1 MKQTTLDLNG
11 PILSFTTHP
20 QNVLVNNAGIATF
33 VGIATAT
40 FLTQIPANP
49 ATGTGDISY
58 RWYAEGIGAL
68 SDGINTTIE
77 ATLSGTATTT
87 LTVTSPTTSGIQF
100 FVSAD
105 YIPSAYQSSSP
116 VTSGTGRSTGN
127 AINDILFSNY
137 AILTV
142 NPTISISR
150 QPSSSTVAQGQTAT
164 FSVTAASSNNTN
176 VQYQWYIGGFPVG
189 NGTYGAGWMDGNTIS
204 GATTNT
210 LTVTTSSKTSVGTL
224 NVYVS
229 VSHPSA
235 GNSPVTSNTVFFGVV
250 TSRAIINFESLGSSS
265 TAILNSI
272 NLETSTYTH
281 INEYSPVQ
289 GYTSPGIYFDLST
302 FSGNVSVTFSTSEE
316 SGIFH
321 YINIPEIKNFPENNG
336 TETFTLSGGT
346 VYGPCSSPNGGL
358 YIGVETPIGGSN
370 VLLVE
375 EGGDDYNDM
384 ILSTNLGS
392 FTRLSSDPS
401 TTQATS
407 SDSIL
412 GFYALE
418 RDIDL
423 ELEIF
428 ASKGLDSGGY
438 SGGQGGYSKIR
449 FTARQ
454 NEEYV
459 ITPLPQ
465 VNQGGGVFIYRR
477 ATLIA
482 SVGSGGNAGSGGNG
496 GPGGGINVGGGSGY
510 GRGAGNGGELIS
522 INYSNLLLG
531 RGLLSV
537 GIFGSNTGQ
546 EPYAGTGDTKA
557 SAPNGGRVLPC
568 TRGKYWRDL
577 GYSACQDLG
586 NIQFF
591 TDTGV
596 RVTNTATI
604 YRGHKP
610 GYDIRQTSGR
620 GLGGGGNGGQ
630 GATGGQGGSDG
641 GGGGGG
647 SGYTDGSVTVVSTQ
661 QGGSTGIAKVIFR
674 TF

>member
-40 FLTQIPANP
+40 FPTQTPANP

-87 LTVTSPTTSGIQF
+87 LTVTSPTKSGIQF

-116 VTSGTGRSTGN
+116 VTAGTGRSTGN
-127 AINDILFSNY
+127 AINDILFSNN
-137 AILTV
+137 ATLIV

-229 VSHPSA
+229 VSHPTA
-235 GNSPVTSNTVFFGVV
+235 GNSPVTSNTVIFEVV
-250 TSRAIINFESLGSSS
+250 SPRAIINFESFGSSN

-272 NLETSTYTH
+272 NFNNASVTYS
-281 INEYSPVQ
+281 IN
-289 GYTSPGIYFDLST
+289 TTTL
-302 FSGNVSVTFSTSEE
+302 GNV
-316 SGIFH
+316 
-321 YINIPEIKNFPENNG
+321 
-336 TETFTLSGGT
+336 
-346 VYGPCSSPNGGL
+346 
-358 YIGVETPIGGSN
+358 
-370 VLLVE
+370 
-375 EGGDDYNDM
+375 
-384 ILSTNLGS
+384 
-392 FTRLSSDPS
+392 
-401 TTQATS
+401 
-407 SDSIL
+407 IL
-412 GFYALE
+412 GFYAPE
-418 RDIDL
+418 KDVNL

-428 ASKGLDSGGY
+428 ASKGLDSGFGY

-449 FTARQ
+449 FTVKQ
-454 NEEYV
+454 NEEY
-459 ITPLPQ
+459 IIAPLPQ
-465 VNQGGGVFIYRR
+465 QNQNGGVFIYHK
-477 ATLIA
+477 AALIA
-482 SVGSGGNAGSGGNG
+482 SVGSGGDAGSDGDGGD
-496 GPGGGINVGGGSGY
+496 GGGVGVGGASG
-510 GRGAGNGGELIS
+510 
-522 INYSNLLLG
+522 LG
-531 RGLLSV
+531 RGEGRGGGVPFSAGRLPSI

-568 TRGKYWRDL
+568 PRGKYWRDEGFSPCEIL
-577 GYSACQDLG
+577 ADIEY
-586 NIQFF
+586 F
-591 TDTGV
+591 TADGLK
-596 RVTNTATI
+596 VTNSAVI
-604 YRGHKP
+604 LRAYKP
-610 GYDIRQTSGR
+610 GYDIRQTAGR
-620 GLGGGGNGGQ
+620 GLSGGGNGGE
-630 GATGGQGGSDG
+630 GATGGQGGVDG

-661 QGGSTGIAKVIFR
+661 QGGSTENAKVIFR